1 MIWLCDKET
10 PQLKDTGKLQNS
22 FDIWIGK
29 IMTKFISR
37 YHCTSHQF
45 SKTVPTVHNFS
56 IWFLTVKSGLC
67 FFKITKLGN
76 KWPKIT
82 FTKKIAPHRFDVQSS
97 IYLSRSTIAKQA
109 HQKMTKWFHWT
120 WGLGWNLPNWIACAA
135 LREFKGKSDSLALW
149 MKWYIIKDSQKNFTV
164 LH

>member
-56 IWFLTVKSGLC
+56 IWFLTVKSGL
-67 FFKITKLGN
+67 FFSRLQNWEINDQKLPLQKRLHLIDLMFN
-76 KWPKIT
+76 QASCSKHFVT
-82 FTKKIAPHRFDVQSS
+82 LCYHFTHEKK
-97 IYLSRSTIAKQA
+97 YLTMWFWTLNLRSRI
-109 HQKMTKWFHWT
+109 
-120 WGLGWNLPNWIACAA
+120 LGYQVKKKLLI
-135 LREFKGKSDSLALW
+135 E
-149 MKWYIIKDSQKNFTV
+149 
-164 LH
+164 